1 MSFIMSR
8 LQAWTSNGTPPFIY
22 ALTSDLVG
30 LVYNLTSED
39 APLRH
44 LLVDA
49 AARFGRVVDF
59 EHFKEDNV
67 YRIEFVK
74 DVLVALA
81 KEKEKNGAQGDE
93 ETLVSPPPPPS
104 PPIPHPPGTH
114 IREPP
119 SPQTPSKP
127 PPFFNL
133 GTNLEIRSP
142 RSVLRSVSGSG
153 QRRSSGKHV
162 RFHGDGFAENDCVY
176 HVHRDTGG
184 VCWRVGS

>member
-1 MSFIMSR
+1 MRSELTGKDPTLETTAKEHIDLICCWGLGQTLQDETYQDMLMSYIISR

-49 AARFGRVVDF
+49 AARFGRVEDF

-74 DVLVALA
+74 DVLVALPRRR
-81 KEKEKNGAQGDE
+81 KRTGRKKMKRRWHHRHLRLRRLHHILRVLTSVNR
-93 ETLVSPPPPPS
+93 LLPKRPRNR
-104 PPIPHPPGTH
+104 PHSSILG
-114 IREPP
+114 
-119 SPQTPSKP
+119 QTWK
-127 PPFFNL
+127 FGRHDL
-133 GTNLEIRSP
+133 
-142 RSVLRSVSGSG
+142 
-153 QRRSSGKHV
+153 
-162 RFHGDGFAENDCVY
+162 Y
-176 HVHRDTGG
+176 
-184 VCWRVGS
+184 